1 MDKEQRPM
9 YTVQQIMVAHRISIE
24 RLAMVAGVEPV
35 RIHLLL
41 RGGYIRRRHADYV
54 LQGLSILSGKH
65 WTRENVGGLR
75 VYQEH
80 TMRFVPNYA
89 MMQG

>member
-1 MDKEQRPM
+1 MDREQKPM

-24 RLAMVAGVEPV
+24 RLALVAGVEPV

-41 RGGYIRRRHADYV
+41 RGGYIRRRHAEYV
-54 LQGLSILSGKH
+54 LQGLSILSGKQ

-80 TMRFVPNYA
+80 SMPFVPNYS
-89 MMQG
+89 MFR

>member
-1 MDKEQRPM
+1 MVLEQRPM
-9 YTVQQIMVAHRISIE
+9 QTVQQIMVAYRISIE
-24 RLAMVAGVEPV
+24 RLALVAGVEPV

-41 RGGYIRRRHADYV
+41 HGGYIRRRHADYV
-54 LQGLSILSGKH
+54 LQGLSILSGKQ

-80 TMRFVPNYA
+80 TMPFLPNYA
-89 MMQG
+89 MFR